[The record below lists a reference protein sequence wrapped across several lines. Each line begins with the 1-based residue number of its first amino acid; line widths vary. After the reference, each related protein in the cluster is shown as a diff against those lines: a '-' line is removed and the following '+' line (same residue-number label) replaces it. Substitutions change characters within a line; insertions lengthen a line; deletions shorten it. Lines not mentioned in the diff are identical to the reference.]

1 MSVTPLDDRRRAEDP
16 SDDFALPPH
25 DIDAEK
31 ACLGAMLLSAEALAE
46 CLELLTA
53 EAFLRPAH
61 QLILAAIAALA
72 DRGEPVDWLTVKAE
86 LERRGNLPQAGGP
99 LATHDL
105 KEAVPSAAQ
114 GAWYARRLLELQS
127 QRDHAVLGRRILQ
140 LAADSGLSA
149 SERHEQASVLVEE
162 ISDPGPRDGPVT
174 AAALIGPL
182 MEALE
187 AGPDSVP
194 GLPFGWADVD
204 EIIPGMR
211 GGEVTVVGGRPGMGK
226 SVVLLNA
233 AAHAALRLGV
243 HVLAITLEMS
253 KAQYMDRLL
262 AAEGNIELSRI
273 RERNLTDADWDRAA
287 KASAV
292 IREASTLHIL
302 RSSEM
307 SPQRIRA
314 ELRALRRAGTP
325 AGLVTLDYLQLMES
339 AMMRESRQLEVAGLS
354 RALKNISGDEDIPF
368 LVGSQLNRGP
378 DLRSDHRPTMADLRE
393 SGAIENDADN
403 IILLYRDEK
412 YRPESAHA
420 GEIDFIVEKNRQGVE
435 GKTATLAWRGSYA
448 RCDDLFREWNSATC
462 LEKR

>member
-1 MSVTPLDDRRRAEDP
+1 MTVTPLDDRRYADDPGEDLT
-16 SDDFALPPH
+16 LPPH
-25 DIDAEK
+25 DIESEK

-46 CLELLTA
+46 CLEMLTA

-61 QLILAAIAALA
+61 QLVLAAIAALA

-86 LERRGNLPQAGGP
+86 LERHGNLAQAGGP
-99 LATHDL
+99 LATHNL
-105 KEAVPSAAQ
+105 KESVPSAAQ

-127 QRDHAVLGRRILQ
+127 QRDHGVLGRRILQ

-149 SERHEQASVLVEE
+149 SERHEQASVLVEG
-162 ISDPGPRDGPVT
+162 ISDLGPRDGPVT

-187 AGPDSVP
+187 AGPDSVR
-194 GLPFGWADVD
+194 GLSFGWTEVD
-204 EIIPGMR
+204 EIIPGLR

-226 SVVLLNA
+226 SVVLLNV

-253 KAQYMDRLL
+253 PEQYMDRLL
-262 AAEGNIELSRI
+262 AAEGNIELTRI

-287 KASAV
+287 KANTV
-292 IREASTLHIL
+292 IAEARTLHIL

-314 ELRALRRAGTP
+314 ELRAMRRAGTP
-325 AGLVTLDYLQLMES
+325 AGLVTLDYLQLMEN
-339 AMMRESRQLEVAGLS
+339 AMARESRQLEVAGLS
-354 RALKNISGDEDIPF
+354 RSLKNISGDEDIPF

-378 DLRSDHRPTMADLRE
+378 DQRSDHRPTMADLRE

-412 YRPESAHA
+412 YNAQSTHA

-435 GKTATLAWRGSYA
+435 GRTATLAWRGSHA
-448 RCDDLFREWNSATC
+448 RCDDLWSPTSS
-462 LEKR
+462 LEK

>member
-1 MSVTPLDDRRRAEDP
+1 MSVTPIDGRRDAPEP
-16 SDDFALPPH
+16 EEDFALPPH
-25 DIDAEK
+25 DIASEQ
-31 ACLGAMLLSAEALAE
+31 ACLGAMMLSADVLAQ
-46 CLELLTA
+46 CLEMLTA
-53 EAFLRPAH
+53 DAFFRPAH
-61 QLILAAIAALA
+61 QLVLAAIAALA
-72 DRGEPVDWLTVKAE
+72 ERAEPADWLTVKAE
-86 LERRGNLPQAGGP
+86 LERRGNLAQAGGP

-105 KEAVPSAAQ
+105 TDAVPSAAQ
-114 GAWYARRLLELQS
+114 GTWYARRLLELQS
-127 QRDHAVLGRRILQ
+127 QRDHLLLGRRILQ

-149 SERHEQASVLVEE
+149 AERHDQASDLVED
-162 ISDPGPRDGPVT
+162 ITDPGPRSGPVT

-182 MEALE
+182 MDALE
-187 AGPDSVP
+187 AGPDSIP
-194 GLPFGWADVD
+194 GLAFGWQDVD
-204 EIIPGMR
+204 EIIPGLR

-226 SVVLLNA
+226 SVVLLNV

-253 KAQYMDRLL
+253 PAQYMDRLL
-262 AAEGNIELSRI
+262 AAEGNIELTRI

-287 KASAV
+287 KAHAV
-292 IREASTLHIL
+292 ISGASTLHIL

-325 AGLVTLDYLQLMES
+325 AGLVCLDYLQLMEA

-354 RALKNISGDEDIPF
+354 RALKNICGDEDIPF

-378 DLRSDHRPTMADLRE
+378 DLRSDHRPTQADLRE

-412 YRPESAHA
+412 YHPASTHA
-420 GEIDFIVEKNRQGVE
+420 GEIDFIVEKNRQGKE
-435 GKTATLAWRGSYA
+435 LTATLAWRGSYA
-448 RCDDLFREWNSATC
+448 RCDDLWSPTSA
-462 LEKR
+462 LEGR